1 LSDVFHCT
9 LYTPDYVEEAT
20 SIAAAMIAGVGVGVY
35 EDFEA
40 ITRFLR
46 ITETYRPSG
55 ENQEVY
61 DHLKQVFEDSYRAL
75 EPVFE
80 EL

>member
-1 LSDVFHCT
+1 
-9 LYTPDYVEEAT
+9 
-20 SIAAAMIAGVGVGVY
+20 MIAGVGVGVY
-35 EDFEA
+35 GDFEA

-46 ITETYRPSG
+46 ITDTYRPS
-55 ENQEVY
+55 EEKQKVY
-61 DHLKQVFEDSYRAL
+61 SHLKQVFEDCYHAL